1 VSDLAGYR
9 PARRRLLV
17 IVGPTAVG
25 KTALSLRLAARH
37 NGVIISADS
46 RQIYRG
52 MDIGTA
58 KPTPAELRLAPH
70 ELIDI
75 VDPDESFGLAQ
86 FQELAM
92 EAIAE
97 THRRGMLP
105 ILVGGTGQYVRAVV
119 EGWGIPRVPPQ
130 WDVREALAQE
140 AERDGVEALH
150 RRLAEVDPEAAARID
165 ARNVRRVIR
174 ALEVFLI
181 TGTPISELQRKTPP
195 PFDILQIGLRRDRET
210 LYARIDARIEAM
222 LAAGLLEEVRALRAA
237 GYADDLPSMSGLGYR
252 QFLAHLDGEET
263 LRDAV
268 DRVKKDTRRFVRQ
281 QSNWFREDDP
291 RIEWFDAE
299 DWDAIATRVVDWLRK
314 TSEVSKTSEV

>member
-1 VSDLAGYR
+1 VSDQSENGPTRR
-9 PARRRLLV
+9 PLLV

-25 KTALSLRLAARH
+25 KTALSLRVAASH
-37 NGVIISADS
+37 GGVIISADS

-58 KPTPAELRLAPH
+58 KPTPTELSLAPH

-75 VDPDESFGLAQ
+75 VDPDEPFGLAQ
-86 FQELAM
+86 FQKLAM
-92 EAIAE
+92 DAITE
-97 THRRGMLP
+97 THRRGLLP
-105 ILVGGTGQYVRAVV
+105 LLVGGTGQYVRAVV
-119 EGWGIPRVPPQ
+119 EGWGIPRVSPQ
-130 WDVREALAQE
+130 LDLRGSLAQE
-140 AERDGVEALH
+140 AERDGAEALH
-150 RRLAEVDPEAAARID
+150 RRLAEADPEAAARID

-174 ALEVFLI
+174 ALEVYLV

-195 PFDILQIGLRRDRET
+195 PFDILQVGLRRDREE

-222 LAAGLLEEVRALRAA
+222 LAAGLLDEVRALRTA

-252 QFLAHLDGEET
+252 QFLPHLDGEES
-263 LRDAV
+263 LSEAV

-291 RIEWFDAE
+291 RITWFDADDHE
-299 DWDAIATRVVDWLRK
+299 AIEGCVASWLM
-314 TSEVSKTSEV
+314 